1 MNKDEQP
8 GLGELVEEGVVA
20 AVGLGLSQ
28 GEEQARQTD
37 VTGGV
42 SLLLFVYLLYQFRL
56 AFSGW
61 RYARVVQGG
70 ESYPALSE
78 GLQAPRPARQ

>member
-28 GEEQARQTD
+28 GEE
-37 VTGGV
+37 
-42 SLLLFVYLLYQFRL
+42 
-56 AFSGW
+56 
-61 RYARVVQGG
+61 
-70 ESYPALSE
+70 
-78 GLQAPRPARQ
+78 